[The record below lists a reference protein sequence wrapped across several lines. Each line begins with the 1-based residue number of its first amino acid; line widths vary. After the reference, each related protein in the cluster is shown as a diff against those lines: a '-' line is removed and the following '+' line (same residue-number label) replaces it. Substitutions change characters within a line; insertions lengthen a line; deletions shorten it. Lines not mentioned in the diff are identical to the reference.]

1 MMIARYADMSLLCI
15 VNCNPLKIAAAFLA
29 APFCFGLSA
38 TSAFGGEPLAK
49 AGGADT
55 LVAVD
60 EVQITA
66 IKQGLSLRREAV
78 AASVLNGRDIR
89 LGGVDAIKDATAL
102 APNLFIPDYGS
113 RMTSSIY
120 VRGLGT
126 RIEQPVVGLN
136 IDNVP
141 IADKNMYDLDLSDIE
156 RIEILRGP
164 QSTLYGRNTMCGVI
178 NIYTTSPL
186 AYQGVR
192 FAAEYGSRNR
202 FRIASSAY
210 NKFGEGLGLSVAG
223 QFSHTD
229 GDFRNLYDNSLCGK
243 ENTGNMRI
251 KFQYR
256 RNALSIDNVAAFSV
270 LRQGG
275 YPYASADSGRIDYN
289 DESSYRRVG
298 ATEGLSIKYDWR
310 RMSLSSISSYQYLDD
325 EMTLDQDFLPLSYFT
340 LTQAKRQHDI
350 TEDLVLRS
358 KGGSRYGWI
367 VGAFGFYKSQRMN
380 APVTFKKDGIDHLIL
395 DNINEYSGYDGEY
408 RWGRLDGSEGDS
420 LLLDSDFTT
429 HTFGAALYH
438 ESSLRAGRWKF
449 ELGIRIDYES
459 SRMRYSNHAEG
470 CYSAFPSD
478 TEKTPT
484 EVPFEIAPHGI
495 LTQSYL
501 EFLPKLTISVD
512 LGCCKRNMLYLSAAK
527 GYKAGGFNT
536 QMFSEILQQLLKRQ
550 MGLGIDMGDI
560 AKTVAYKPEKSWN
573 FEAGGHFATA
583 DSRFAA
589 DAALF
594 HILCFDQQL
603 TVFPE
608 GQTTGRMMTNAGR
621 TRSYG
626 AEASLTYRP
635 HRDIT
640 LSAAYGYTNA
650 RFTKFVSGSNDYR
663 GKRIPYSPEHTLSAR
678 ATYSIP
684 LPARWAESIVIS
696 AGYKGAGRIYWNEEN
711 SVSQP
716 FYSLIDCSV
725 RLESR
730 HWAVELWMKNV
741 SGTKYD
747 VFYFESMGNRF
758 LQRGRPRSFGI
769 KASVDI

>member
-1 MMIARYADMSLLCI
+1 MSLLCG
-15 VNCNPLKIAAAFLA
+15 VNYNPLKILA
-29 APFCFGLSA
+29 VLFAISLGLGMCAPPAVAS
-38 TSAFGGEPLAK
+38 EPRTETEE
-49 AGGADT
+49 ADT
-55 LVAVD
+55 LVCVD
-60 EVQITA
+60 KVQITA

-78 AASVLNGRDIR
+78 AASVLNKHDIR
-89 LGGVDAIKDATAL
+89 LCGVEAIKDATAL

-141 IADKNMYDLDLSDIE
+141 IADKNMYDLDMSDIE

-178 NIYTTSPL
+178 NVYTTSPL

-192 FAAEYGSRNR
+192 FNAEYGSRNHY
-202 FRIASSAY
+202 RISSSAY
-210 NKFGEGLGLSVAG
+210 NKFGEGLGLSVSG

-229 GDFRNLYDNSLCGK
+229 GYFRNLYDNSLCDK
-243 ENTGNMRI
+243 ENSGNMRI

-275 YPYASADSGRIDYN
+275 YPYASAESGRIEYN
-289 DESSYRRVG
+289 DESSYRRIG
-298 ATEGLSIKYDWR
+298 ATEGLSVKYDWS
-310 RMSLSSISSYQYLDD
+310 RMSLSSVTSYQYLDD
-325 EMTLDQDFLPLSYFT
+325 EMVLDQDFMPLSYFT

-358 KGGSRYGWI
+358 KGDSRYGWL

-380 APVTFKKDGIDHLIL
+380 APVMFKKDGIDRLIL
-395 DNINEYSGYDGEY
+395 DNINKYSGYDGEY
-408 RWGRLDGSEGDS
+408 RWGRIDGSDGDE

-429 HTFGAALYH
+429 HTFGAAVYH
-438 ESSLRAGRWKF
+438 ESSLRAGRWLFK
-449 ELGIRIDYES
+449 LGIRMDYEAS
-459 SRMRYSNHAEG
+459 QMRYINNAEG
-470 CYSAFPSD
+470 YYTAFPSD
-478 TEKTPT
+478 TAKEPK
-484 EVPFEIAPHGI
+484 EVPFKIDPHGI
-495 LTQSYL
+495 LSQNYL
-501 EFLPKLTISVD
+501 EFLPKLAISVD
-512 LGCCKRNMLYLSAAK
+512 LGRSKRNMLYLSAAK

-536 QMFSEILQQLLKRQ
+536 QMFSEILQQLLKSTI
-550 MGLGIDMGDI
+550 GLGVDMNDI
-560 AKTVAYKPEKSWN
+560 RKTVAYKPEKSWN

-583 DSRFAA
+583 DARFAA

-594 HILCFDQQL
+594 YILCFDQQL

-635 HRDIT
+635 HRNVS

-650 RFTKFVSGSNDYR
+650 RFTKFVSGNEDYR

-678 ATYSIP
+678 ATYTIP
-684 LPARWAESIVIS
+684 LPVRWAESVVVS

-716 FYSLIDCSV
+716 FYSLFDCTL
-725 RLESR
+725 RLESGR
-730 HWAVELWMKNV
+730 WAVELWMKNV

-769 KASVDI
+769 KASIDI